1 MAKTEH
7 RPVELPTRAGSADAG
22 AAPAESAASSTAK
35 RTRVKG
41 AKLPTGATSWS
52 QQYYVETKDRQG
64 KVKLKLQTTN
74 GGVVPIDKGGKI
86 AGRQYQCPKCEEP
99 IWAPISLVFPPACDL
114 HKATMLP
121 MDGTRVTAD
130 GDRFGWM
137 FPAIPWGQIWD
148 WGRERFVIAGGTV
161 GVGIVG
167 YCVDQAQMPI
177 WGHVVQNGAEVLFV
191 AAAWGATLKA
201 LEARGY
207 KPHGNRAPRLD
218 RNDPEVGKRYREVIA
233 RRARTALYGALG
245 LVGWIEF
252 CDALGVD
259 KFVMDDWRGPLLTA
273 LLTGVS
279 TVATRPFVKWADANR
294 ARRSYVEEPEDVT
307 VTVVAPEPQ
316 KDGSAD
322 GGRQAA
328 EDWAKWV
335 APKLKNTRLLPASY
349 GTVIGGWSI
358 DILGDVPGALDVEMF
373 MGEQAKATIRLI
385 SQTYHVKTEALNF
398 VPDADDVRKVK
409 MLVQP
414 NPPLRQGEIWTPYG
428 GTIDVDKGLA
438 RTGRFVNGD
447 SMWEPFIKWG
457 WGVPSKIVIGTT
469 GSGKSENLRKQILI
483 ERYMYY
489 IDEATGEKKGL
500 FATFLQDFKRYES
513 YGEFKQALP
522 AIGCTREDAYV
533 MLAALI
539 REMNRRYDMLA
550 GEQWTDSKGR
560 QREGS
565 VKFDPRKGHGPF
577 LSWIIDEFHEIA
589 KDSIF
594 MGLIANLARK
604 MRACGIRITVGTH
617 LGTLG
622 DMGDRGFRDMLA
634 GGYAL
639 LGRTTDGLTG
649 VVTGGQLTG
658 DPRTLP
664 KVPGM
669 CYVADAEQATMLARQ
684 SFSPNDEEAE
694 KLGIEKCL
702 YDWLF
707 DDDGNEVG
715 YPAELPVET
724 LNAFG
729 PEWQLW
735 AETGRRPGMRPAFGP
750 WSFAAYEAMGM
761 KPEQI
766 EALAEAAGDE
776 LALKLFAQATG
787 LSNRPGAGPTR
798 SPRQADPLA
807 PDATEVAGAEETIL
821 RILGGADHAL
831 SHTELDTALDPYRK
845 KGLACAGRTMR
856 GAIKELC
863 AKGEADKPTGHGR
876 GGIVITDK
884 GRRRI
889 GLAQVGQAAPAT
901 QPPAEAPPPPPAQAG
916 PVQQTAP
923 AAPPPPPPPP
933 RRPADEPAD
942 LDVLILMAAE
952 LIIASQFGST
962 SMLQRKMR
970 IGFALAGTIMDALES
985 YEVVGPSNG
994 VAARDVLVTPDQ
1006 LAATLDRIN
1015 AAQ

>member
-1 MAKTEH
+1 MAKTEN
-7 RPVELPTRAGSADAG
+7 RPVPLPNRARSGDDAG
-22 AAPAESAASSTAK
+22 AAPAEPSSTATK
-35 RTRVKG
+35 RVRVKS
-41 AKLPTGATSWS
+41 AKLPQGATSWS
-52 QQYYVETKDRQG
+52 QQYYVESQDRHG

-86 AGRQYQCPKCEEP
+86 AGRQYQCPQCEDP
-99 IWAPISLVFPPACDL
+99 VWTPLSLVFPPACEV
-114 HKATMLP
+114 HKTTMLP
-121 MDGTRVTAD
+121 MDGTRVTAG

-137 FPAIPWGQIWD
+137 YPQVPWSQIWD
-148 WGRERFVIAGGTV
+148 WGRERFMIAGGTV
-161 GVGIVG
+161 GVGVVG

-177 WGHVVQNGAEVLFV
+177 WGHAVQAGAEVLFV
-191 AAAWGATLKA
+191 AGAWGATRVA

-218 RNDPEVGKRYREVIA
+218 RNDPEVGKRYREIIA
-233 RRARTALYGALG
+233 KRARAALYGALG
-245 LVGWIEF
+245 LVGWVEF
-252 CDALGVD
+252 CDTLGVD

-273 LLTGVS
+273 MLAGIS

-294 ARRSYVEEPEDVT
+294 ARRSYVEEEAEVIA
-307 VTVVAPEPQ
+307 VVPVAEPP
-316 KDGSAD
+316 KDGTSD

-328 EDWAKWV
+328 EDWVKWV
-335 APKLKNTRLLPASY
+335 VPKLKNTRLLPASY
-349 GTVIGGWSI
+349 ATVIGGWSI
-358 DILGDVPGALDVEMF
+358 DILGEVPGALDVEMF
-373 MGEQAKATIRLI
+373 MGENARTVLRLI
-385 SQTYHVKTEALNF
+385 SQTYHVKPEALNF

-414 NPPLRQGEIWTPYG
+414 NPPLRKGEIWTPD
-428 GTIDVDKGLA
+428 GTLDVDKGLA

-489 IDEATGEKKGL
+489 VDEKTGEKKGL

-513 YGEFKQALP
+513 YGEFKHALP
-522 AIGCTREDAYV
+522 AIGCSREDAYV

-550 GEQWTDSKGR
+550 GEQWTDAKGR
-560 QREGS
+560 AREGS

-577 LSWIIDEFHEIA
+577 LSWLIDEFHEIA
-589 KDSIF
+589 KDTIF

-669 CYVADAEQATMLARQ
+669 CFVADADQATMLARQ

-694 KLGIEKCL
+694 KLGVDKCL

-707 DDDGNEVG
+707 DDDGNQVG
-715 YPAELPVET
+715 YPAELPIET

-735 AETGRRPGMRPAFGP
+735 AEAGRRPGMRPAFGP
-750 WSFAAYEAMGM
+750 WSYAAYEAMGM
-761 KPEQI
+761 KPDQI
-766 EALAEAAGDE
+766 EAMAEAAGDAI
-776 LALKLFAQATG
+776 ALEAFARATG
-787 LSNRPGAGPTR
+787 LSAPPGRSAPARRP
-798 SPRQADPLA
+798 ADPLA
-807 PDATEVAGAEETIL
+807 PDASEVAGAEETVL
-821 RILGGADHAL
+821 RILGAADHPL
-831 SHTELDTALDPYRK
+831 SHSEIDAELDQYRK

-856 GAIKELC
+856 GAIKALC
-863 AKGEADKPTGHGR
+863 EKGEADKPTGHGR
-876 GGIVITDK
+876 GGIAITDK
-884 GRRRI
+884 GRARI
-889 GLAQVGQAAPAT
+889 GLASAPPAQPAPPAPAEQPAPAQREAEAAPT
-901 QPPAEAPPPPPAQAG
+901 PPPPPPAG
-916 PVQQTAP
+916 DPST
-923 AAPPPPPPPP
+923 
-933 RRPADEPAD
+933 EPAD
-942 LDVLILMAAE
+942 LGELVLMAAE
-952 LIIASQFGST
+952 LLIASQFGST
-962 SMLQRKMR
+962 SMLQRKLR
-970 IGFALAGTIMDALES
+970 IGFALAGRIMDELER
-985 YEVVGPSNG
+985 YDVVGPQKGASP
-994 VAARDVLVTPDQ
+994 RDVLVKPDQ

>member
-1 MAKTEH
+1 
-7 RPVELPTRAGSADAG
+7 
-22 AAPAESAASSTAK
+22 
-35 RTRVKG
+35 
-41 AKLPTGATSWS
+41 
-52 QQYYVETKDRQG
+52 
-64 KVKLKLQTTN
+64 
-74 GGVVPIDKGGKI
+74 
-86 AGRQYQCPKCEEP
+86 
-99 IWAPISLVFPPACDL
+99 
-114 HKATMLP
+114 
-121 MDGTRVTAD
+121 
-130 GDRFGWM
+130 M
-137 FPAIPWGQIWD
+137 FPQIPWAQIWD
-148 WGRERFVIAGGTV
+148 WGRERFVIAGATT
-161 GVGIVG
+161 GVGILG
-167 YCVDQAQMPI
+167 YGLDQAHMPL
-177 WGHVVQNGAEVLFV
+177 WGHVVQAGAEIVFV
-191 AAAWGATLKA
+191 AGAWGATRVA

-218 RNDPEVGKRYREVIA
+218 RNDPEVGKRYRETIA

-245 LVGWIEF
+245 LVGWVEF
-252 CDALGVD
+252 CNALGVD
-259 KFVMDDWRGPLLTA
+259 KFVMDDWRGPLLAT
-273 LLTGVS
+273 LLAGVS
-279 TVATRPFVKWADANR
+279 TVSTRPFVKWADANR
-294 ARRSYVEEPEDVT
+294 ARRSYVEDEDEVISVVPVT
-307 VTVVAPEPQ
+307 PEPA
-316 KDGSAD
+316 KDGSGD

-349 GTVIGGWSI
+349 ANVIGGWSI
-358 DILGDVPGALDVEMF
+358 DILGEVPGALDVEMF
-373 MGEQAKATIRLI
+373 MGETSRTIIRLI
-385 SQTYHVKTEALNF
+385 SQTYHVKPEALNF
-398 VPDADDVRKVK
+398 VPDAEDVRKVK

-414 NPPLRQGEIWTPYG
+414 NPPLRKGEIWTPD
-428 GTIDVDKGLA
+428 GTLDVERGLA

-447 SMWEPFIKWG
+447 AMWEPFIKWG

-489 IDEATGEKKGL
+489 VDEATGEKKGL

-513 YGEFKQALP
+513 YGEFKHALP

-560 QREGS
+560 AREGS

-594 MGLIANLARK
+594 MGLIANLSRK

-669 CYVADAEQATMLARQ
+669 CFVADAEQATMLARQ

-694 KLGIEKCL
+694 KIGADKCL

-707 DDDGNEVG
+707 DDDGDQVG
-715 YPAELPVET
+715 YPAVLPVET

-735 AETGRRPGMRPAFGP
+735 ADAGRRPGMRPAFGP
-750 WSFAAYEAMGM
+750 WSYAAYEAMGM

-766 EALAEAAGDE
+766 DALAEAAGDDA
-776 LALKLFAQATG
+776 ALVEMARSVFGRA
-787 LSNRPGAGPTR
+787 PGAGRPAGAPNR
-798 SPRQADPLA
+798 PADPFA
-807 PDATEVAGAEETIL
+807 ADATEVAGAEESVL
-821 RILGGADHAL
+821 RILGAADHPL
-831 SHTELDTALDPYRK
+831 SHSEIDAALEPYRK
-845 KGLACAGRTMR
+845 RGLACAGRTMR
-856 GAIKELC
+856 GAIKALC
-863 AKGEADKPTGHGR
+863 EKGEADKPTGHGR
-876 GGIVITDK
+876 GGIAITDK
-884 GRRRI
+884 GRTRI
-889 GLAQVGQAAPAT
+889 GAPPAGQAVPPPTQPAPA
-901 QPPAEAPPPPPAQAG
+901 QRVAED
-916 PVQQTAP
+916 T
-923 AAPPPPPPPP
+923 PPPPPPPP
-933 RRPADEPAD
+933 SSGDPTTDPAD
-942 LDVLILMAAE
+942 LGELLLMAAE

-962 SMLQRKMR
+962 SMLQRKLR
-970 IGFALAGTIMDALES
+970 IGFALAGRIMDELER
-985 YEVVGPSNG
+985 YGVVGPQKGASP
-994 VAARDVLVTPDQ
+994 RDVLTKPVQ

-1015 AAQ
+1015 ATQ